1 MTNSVDENANA
12 RATAVALH
20 RLNTSQIGN
29 DVIQVFRAS
38 DLFRLSS
45 KQTLYGISDTK
56 LHVFTVSVVFLP
68 ASKIVHLDESSV
80 SGNDQVLPTDIDVTR
95 ISFQLIEH
103 EQLLGSALKIYPR

>member
-56 LHVFTVSVVFLP
+56 LHVFTVSVVFYLR
-68 ASKIVHLDESSV
+68 ARSYILMKARLVA
-80 SGNDQVLPTDIDVTR
+80 TTR
-95 ISFQLIEH
+95 YFPQTSM
-103 EQLLGSALKIYPR
+103 